1 MSRLSCCFLLVLL
14 SATPGCGD
22 RVTSRKVDAADKKAA
37 AAVEQA
43 AGKVLL
49 ESWQAAYFEGLK
61 VGHLHSLSRQVGEGE
76 DARIHTARELN
87 LVIKRY
93 GSVMPIHVEQSCEET
108 PTGRIVGMK
117 VVQQLGSS
125 PKNVLFGDVENNKLV
140 VRQGGTARS
149 LPWDDRA
156 VGMYAQDVFFQKKK
170 VKSGDKLTL
179 VTYELLLPGLL
190 LVDAEVKAAEKV
202 DQLVVRT
209 EDGKTRIDRAP
220 AALLRVEAVP
230 QPIEAGG
237 QKVQLPGKIVW
248 LDGKLL
254 PAREQFEMPGLGTII
269 FYTTTRAAAL
279 EEGVAP
285 DRLPDFGL
293 NINIALKQTI
303 DDPYNTKEATY
314 RVRTKEKL
322 DRVFV
327 RDERQSIDNEKDRTL
342 ELTVKA
348 IREPGSDEK
357 AAPPDREYLDS
368 NTFLDCDDPRVRALA
383 AAVVKKETDPWKK
396 AQLLEKWVHGNMKL
410 SSAVGFPSASQVA
423 KDLEGD
429 CRQHAVLLAAL
440 CRAAGIP
447 SRTAIGLIYVRE
459 PGRSPFFGFHMWTE
473 VWVRG
478 RWVGLDAILGQG
490 GVGATHL
497 KMADNSWGKTQTLAP
512 LLPIAQLLGKL
523 EIDVLGTQ

>member
-1 MSRLSCCFLLVLL
+1 MSRLPCWLLFLLL
-14 SATPGCGD
+14 AAAPGCGE
-22 RVTSRKVDAADKKAA
+22 RVTGRKVDAADKKAA
-37 AAVEQA
+37 AVEKV

-49 ESWQAAYFEGLK
+49 ETWMAAYFEGLK
-61 VGHLHSLSRQVGEGE
+61 VGHLHSVSRQVGEGT
-76 DARIHTARELN
+76 DARIHTTRVLH
-87 LVIKRY
+87 LIIKRY
-93 GSVMPIHVEQSCEET
+93 GSVMPIHVEQTCEET
-108 PTGRIVGMK
+108 PAGRIVGMK
-117 VVQQLGSS
+117 VEQQLGNS

-140 VRQGGTARS
+140 VRQGGTSRA

-156 VGMYAQDVFFQKKK
+156 IGMYAQDVIFQKKK
-170 VKSGDKLTL
+170 VKPGDKLTL

-190 LVDAEVKAAEKV
+190 TIDAEVKPAEKV
-202 DQLVVRT
+202 DQLVVKS

-220 AALLRVEAVP
+220 ATLLRVDATP
-230 QPIEAGG
+230 QAIEAGG
-237 QKVQLPGKIVW
+237 QKVQLPGKMAW

-254 PAREQFEMPGLGTII
+254 TVREQFDMPGLGPIT
-269 FYTTTRAAAL
+269 FFATTKAAAL

-293 NINIALKQTI
+293 NINIPLKQTI

-314 RVRTKEKL
+314 RVKLKEKL

-327 RDERQSIDNEKDRTL
+327 RDERQAVDNEKDRTFD
-342 ELTVKA
+342 LTVKA

-357 AAPPDREYLDS
+357 AAFPDREFLDG
-368 NTFLDCDDPRVRALA
+368 NTFLDSDDARVRSLA
-383 AAVVKKETDPWKK
+383 AAIVKKEADPWKK
-396 AQLLEKWVHGNMKL
+396 AQLLEKWVHDNMKL

-440 CRAAGIP
+440 CRAVGIP

-497 KMADNSWGKTQTLAP
+497 KMADSSWGKTQTLAP
-512 LLPIAQLLGKL
+512 LLPIAGVLGKL
-523 EIDVLGTQ
+523 EIEVAGTR